1 MAVCVAGPA
10 HSRGGHLGQG
20 RVALP
25 WHRVKRIFREE
36 WWREETEIEACS
48 QKAWKNAK
56 VKAEE
61 RKAKGSAPAC
71 EICTHAA

>member
-1 MAVCVAGPA
+1 MAVSP
-10 HSRGGHLGQG
+10 GQ
-20 RVALP
+20 RTEEVILDKAA

-36 WWREETEIEACS
+36 WWRETEIEACS
-48 QKAWKNAK
+48 QNAWKNAK